1 MDDQIQNQTI
11 LSTLETLTYPSGAG
25 QFAYRNLPLYRI
37 PLYRMLIIPNVHYTE
52 WSLHRMVIIPNGH
65 YTEIPLHRMVI
76 KPKINLAY
84 PITPNGHYTEKLSN
98 H

>member
-1 MDDQIQNQTI
+1 MGV
-11 LSTLETLTYPSGAG
+11 ESGTKMIG
-25 QFAYRNLPLYRI
+25 TRDLPLCRI

-65 YTEIPLHRMVI
+65 YTEIPLHRVVI

-84 PITPNGHYTEKLSN
+84 PITPNGHYTEELSYQ
-98 H
+98 